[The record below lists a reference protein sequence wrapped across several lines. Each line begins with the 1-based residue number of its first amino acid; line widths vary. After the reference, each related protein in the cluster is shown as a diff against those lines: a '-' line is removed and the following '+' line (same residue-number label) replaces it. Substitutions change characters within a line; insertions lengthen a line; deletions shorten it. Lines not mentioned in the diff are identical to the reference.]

1 MEIYYVNSAGQRIDF
16 TGENYKMLAVSDLF
30 DYRWEYTT
38 SGVSVFHIASFNKRF
53 VERQVSL
60 VISAETK
67 AEYYREITDLLEVI
81 DSDVSA
87 GTPGRLYVGE
97 TYLQCFFL
105 ASQKPKRYLNTRN
118 TTVDLRL
125 IAENGN
131 WIHEERKS
139 FFPAAYGVKEDG
151 LDHPHDYAFDFCS
164 NLTNQ
169 RMVNSNYAASDF
181 EMIIYGPCLNP
192 AISVGAHTYEVDT
205 DLRTGE
211 YMVINS
217 SKKRVYKV
225 KNDGELVNLF
235 YARGRDYYIFEKIS
249 GGTVSVSWNGSF
261 GFDITLLSERSE
273 PIWI

>member
-1 MEIYYVNSAGQRIDF
+1 MEIYYVNHAGQRVDF

-38 SGVSVFHIASFNKRF
+38 TGVSTFHIASFNKRF
-53 VERQVSL
+53 VERLVPL

-67 AEYYREITDLLEVI
+67 AEYYQKITIFLEII
-81 DSDVSA
+81 DSDVSS
-87 GTPGRLYVGE
+87 GVPGRLYVGE
-97 TYLQCFFL
+97 TYLQCFFV
-105 ASQKPKRYLNTRN
+105 ASEKPKRYLNTR
-118 TTVDLRL
+118 TTTINLRL

-131 WIHEERKS
+131 WICEERKR
-139 FFPAAYGVKEDG
+139 FLPVAASVREDG
-151 LDHPHDYAFDFCS
+151 LDYPHDYTFDFCS

-192 AISVGAHTYEVDT
+192 AISVGMHTYEVEA

-211 YMVINS
+211 YMVVNS
-217 SKKRVYKV
+217 LAKKVYKT
-225 KNDGELVNLF
+225 KNDGEQVNLF
-235 YARGRDYYIFEKIS
+235 YARGRDYYIFEKIPS
-249 GGTVSVSWNGSF
+249 GAVSVSWSGSF

-273 PIWI
+273 PVWI

>member
-1 MEIYYVNSAGQRIDF
+1 MEIYYVNHAGQRVDF

-38 SGVSVFHIASFNKRF
+38 KGVSAFHIASFNKRF
-53 VERQVSL
+53 VERLVPL

-67 AEYYREITDLLEVI
+67 AEYYQKITILLEII
-81 DSDVSA
+81 DSDVSSA
-87 GTPGRLYVGE
+87 VPGRLYVGE
-97 TYLQCFFL
+97 TYLQCFFV
-105 ASQKPKRYLNTRN
+105 ASEKPKRYLNTR
-118 TTVDLRL
+118 TTTINLRL

-131 WIHEERKS
+131 WICEERKM
-139 FFPAAYGVKEDG
+139 FLPVAASVREDG
-151 LDHPHDYAFDFCS
+151 LDYPHDYTFDFCS

-192 AISVGAHTYEVDT
+192 AISVGMHTYEVEA

-211 YMVINS
+211 YMVVNS
-217 SKKRVYKV
+217 LAKKVYKT
-225 KNDGELVNLF
+225 KNDGEQVNLF
-235 YARGRDYYIFEKIS
+235 YARGRDYYIFEKIPS
-249 GGTVSVSWNGSF
+249 GAVSVSWSGSF

-273 PIWI
+273 PVWI